1 MGKST
6 KKANVIG
13 GVLNINGQDKAAT
26 TYDGNNM
33 VSSYN
38 MSPFEQQTL
47 NFVENQLLENAPKLN
62 TFSDETLKQMQKE
75 VDAFTQTGV
84 KTINDTYAPMI
95 QDLQENV
102 ASRFGNLDNSVFLD
116 NLNSIESKR
125 QDAIVEL
132 ADNVASKQ
140 SELINEKL
148 TQQYDYLNWLTNLQN
163 NIYSNMYNAIGST
176 QKNSNVQYVDQN
188 NFGFSDVL
196 GLAKSAASS
205 LF

>member
-188 NFGFSDVL
+188 NFGLSDVL